1 MNRFSKFIEKIV
13 REQYGGGKLSAIFGV
28 VGTVGRDELDAMA
41 ARLSHKGAYSHV
53 WSPEPGVWLG
63 EVRNTSRTRSEDD
76 CIAFSGQLYVNWREI
91 AGSAEQQH
99 FLQRD
104 LAQRRIVAEAVQR
117 DGIACTHT
125 LDGHFGIASWDAPQR
140 RLLLT
145 VDRVNYENIYFT
157 QTPDRFAFASEY
169 KALLALEDVRPAPD
183 PDAFLYSI
191 ATLLPNYN
199 GSMCRGVGRVRY
211 GHTLIVTCE
220 SRCSVQ
226 FFKPN
231 CVADTG
237 RQAHFATGLRHE
249 LLHQV
254 ETLLSHHDRIAI
266 TLSGGL
272 DSVGLLSLMRHA
284 FPGKTIASYTIG
296 NGPED
301 AELTGARIGAE
312 YFGTEH
318 HEYVFDPASL
328 VEDLPKIVWL
338 AEEFASREESIMQ
351 YQVESQIIPHERV
364 LTGGHGADMIFGG
377 MPRHRLIR
385 MAESLPFARRPMTE
399 LYQQTQSGLPP
410 RTFCGRLCS
419 YLLYRGTNIEPP
431 QVTGANGPARVY
443 EPRNIADMLNDL
455 IGGFHPY
462 HYHSA
467 FYSLSPIE
475 IVMPFM
481 TLPIMNYSMRIPTRY
496 KVGFRKQKMVLR
508 EALVPFIPKA
518 MRNRGK
524 AIQRAKRDTVLS
536 DVLETLAEKLLSV
549 EDVACRGLVA
559 PAYVYKLRQRPAD
572 GIYKGDQLTRLW
584 MLVCAELWCRT
595 FVDHRGQPYGFDTKN
610 LWASTPRTLGPAS
623 RGADLDTWS
632 IERATVTS
640 GKSAP

>member
-1 MNRFSKFIEKIV
+1 
-13 REQYGGGKLSAIFGV
+13 
-28 VGTVGRDELDAMA
+28 MA
-41 ARLSHKGAYSHV
+41 ARLGHKGAYAHV
-53 WSPEPGVWLG
+53 WSPVSGVWLG
-63 EVRNTSRTRSEDD
+63 EVRHTPRASDEDE
-76 CIAFSGQLYVNWREI
+76 CIAFSGQLYLNWRDI
-91 AGSAEQQH
+91 AGSAEQKH
-99 FLQRD
+99 FMQRD

-117 DGIACTHT
+117 DGLACTNT
-125 LDGHFGIASWDAPQR
+125 LDGHFGIAWWEAPQR

-145 VDRVNYENIYFT
+145 ADRVNYENIYFT
-157 QTPDRFAFASEY
+157 QTPERFAFASEY
-169 KALLALEDVRPAPD
+169 KALLALADVSPTPD
-183 PDAFLYSI
+183 PDALQYSI

-199 GSMCRGVGRVRY
+199 GSMCRGIGRVRY
-211 GHTLIVTCE
+211 GHTVIVTCG
-220 SRCSVQ
+220 SWHSLQ

-237 RQAHFATGLRHE
+237 SLAHFAAGLRDE
-249 LLHQV
+249 LLYQV

-272 DSVGLLSLMRHA
+272 DSVGLLSLMRHV
-284 FPGKTIASYTIG
+284 FPEKTIASYTIG

-301 AELTGARIGAE
+301 AELIGARIGAE
-312 YFGTEH
+312 HFGTEH

-338 AEEFASREESIMQ
+338 AEEFASREESILQ
-351 YQVESQIIPHERV
+351 YQVESQIIPYEHV

-410 RTFCGRLCS
+410 QSLGGRLGS
-419 YLLYRGTNIEPP
+419 NLLYRGTHIEPP
-431 QVTGANGPARVY
+431 QVIGATGPARVY

-508 EALVPFIPKA
+508 EALAPFIPKH
-518 MRNRGK
+518 MRKRSK
-524 AIQRAKRDTVLS
+524 AIQRAKRDTALS
-536 DVLETLAEKLLSV
+536 DVLDALAEKLLSV
-549 EDVACRGLVA
+549 EAVTCRGLVP
-559 PAYVYKLRQRPAD
+559 PAYVTNLRQRPTD
-572 GIYKGDQLTRLW
+572 GIYKGDQFTRLW

-595 FVDHRGQPYGFDTKN
+595 FVDHRGQPHGFDTKN
-610 LWASTPRTLGPAS
+610 LWASTPRALAPATDGTDLGS
-623 RGADLDTWS
+623 WS
-632 IERATVTS
+632 MERDPVTS
-640 GKSAP
+640 SRSTP